1 MNSNHP
7 RVVYS
12 DREKKIL
19 QLFFHGGLQRYF
31 PRDESEIY
39 INNVFLDSIKFC
51 VKDFSQPEPSL
62 EEKECLKSFHTK
74 NYQLLNS
81 NLN

>member
-7 RVVYS
+7 RVVYG

-19 QLFFHGGLQRYF
+19 QLFFVGGLQTYI

-39 INNVFLDSIKFC
+39 LNNVFLDSIKFC
-51 VKDFSQPEPSL
+51 IKDFSNADPSL
-62 EEKECLKSFHTK
+62 EEKECIKSFHSK

-81 NLN
+81 NLS